1 MGKYMGNVPRLLD
14 INAKCTDV
22 KFPDVRGIVDLVM
35 LPEMEDPH
43 SSFSSSAT
51 DGMRDESSSLHRW
64 QPASQ
69 PASQLAT
76 NSRWEQFVPTSAYPS
91 SSHLEPTKT
100 FRIFH
105 AL

>member
-14 INAKCTDV
+14 INAKCTDI

-51 DGMRDESSSLHRW
+51 DGMRDES
-64 QPASQ
+64 PAFLI
-69 PASQLAT
+69 P
-76 NSRWEQFVPTSAYPS
+76 PPHTSAS
-91 SSHLEPTKT
+91 SASPGYMDEALLHPCHKT
-100 FRIFH
+100 FSDST
-105 AL
+105 

>member
-51 DGMRDESSSLHRW
+51 DGMRDESSSLLIPPPHTLYGVC
-64 QPASQ
+64 AD
-69 PASQLAT
+69 
-76 NSRWEQFVPTSAYPS
+76 
-91 SSHLEPTKT
+91 
-100 FRIFH
+100 
-105 AL
+105 

>member
-1 MGKYMGNVPRLLD
+1 MPSVLPPTMGKYMGSVPRLLD

-51 DGMRDESSSLHRW
+51 DGMRDKIIDSG
-64 QPASQ
+64 
-69 PASQLAT
+69 
-76 NSRWEQFVPTSAYPS
+76 
-91 SSHLEPTKT
+91 
-100 FRIFH
+100 
-105 AL
+105 